1 MWFSSGHDMR
11 YFRKIHTEV
20 HLRDVLNFFE
30 KNDFVRAETALT
42 ELIDT
47 LGDKQALTLAYLLR
61 AQLFKQ
67 KNNMDFAL
75 NDLKM
80 ALSKAFFNVDVLS
93 AMIEFS
99 KTGHPLALDLLNNTL
114 TIWLYYRPQDC
125 ANSILLDALTVC
137 SLDAFGVM
145 DCDAQGN
152 VTGWFYSPSINTIMI
167 EIDTAVIC
175 HTCHESR
182 FFDQIH
188 KEIYPFSLK
197 LPEQFTHCRIGIL
210 GKKSLWGSPV
220 VRSREFHFS
229 STVFTCLPNVVKQVK
244 TVDVIIP
251 VYSGF
256 EETKACLESVYA
268 TLTLN
273 QTPMRLLIVNDASPD
288 KRLSDYLKQESH
300 CGKITL
306 IERAFNVG
314 FVGAVNTGLA
324 HSSSEHDV
332 VLLNADTIVVSN
344 WLDRLQAI
352 SQSEP
357 TIGTVTPISN
367 NAELLSYPHPM
378 TANPMPD
385 LKETTL
391 LDQLF
396 SQLGLGAEQVI
407 PSGVGFCFYIRR
419 ALLQEQPFLNE
430 KLIQRGYCEETEFC
444 LKAVAK
450 GWKNVVATNVFVAHK
465 GGVSFGEEKQ
475 ALARYHVAQIHAR
488 FPRHSAE
495 YDRFLHQKPLH
506 PLFQKVNERRMAL
519 L

>member
-1 MWFSSGHDMR
+1 MR
-11 YFRKIHTEV
+11 YFRKIHPDIC
-20 HLRDVLNFFE
+20 LRDVLNYFE
-30 KNDFVRAETALT
+30 KNDVARAQSALT
-42 ELIDT
+42 ELINA
-47 LGDKQALTLAYLLR
+47 LGDKSSTLAYLLR

-67 KNNMDFAL
+67 TNHIDLAL
-75 NDLKM
+75 KDLKI
-80 ALSKAFFNVDVLS
+80 ALSNAFFDFDVLS
-93 AMIEFS
+93 AMIELS
-99 KTGHPLALDLLNNTL
+99 KTRHPLALELLNNTIS
-114 TIWLYYRPQDC
+114 IWLYYRPQDC

-152 VTGWFYSPSINTIMI
+152 VTGWFYSPNEKTIVI

-175 HTCHESR
+175 HTCHDTR

-220 VRSREFHFS
+220 VRSREFHFP
-229 STVFTCLPNVVKQVK
+229 STICLPNVVKQVK

-300 CGKITL
+300 RGKITL

-344 WLDRLQAI
+344 WLDRLKGI

-357 TIGTVTPISN
+357 NIGTVTPISN

-385 LKETTL
+385 LKETKL

-430 KLIQRGYCEETEFC
+430 KLIQRGYGEETEFC
-444 LKAVAK
+444 LKAAAK

-475 ALARYHVAQIHAR
+475 ALARHHVAQIYAR

-495 YDRFLHQKPLH
+495 YDRFLRQKPLH

>member
-1 MWFSSGHDMR
+1 MR
-11 YFRKIHTEV
+11 YFKKTHPDIKFKKALHFFGQKIYEDAEKAINETIDE
-20 HLRDVLNFFE
+20 LN
-30 KNDFVRAETALT
+30 
-42 ELIDT
+42 
-47 LGDKQALTLAYLLR
+47 DKQSLKLAYLLR
-61 AQLFKQ
+61 AQIFKQ
-67 KNNMDFAL
+67 KNQL
-75 NDLKM
+75 DLAFKDLEA
-80 ALSKAFFNVDVLS
+80 ALSKAFFDVDVLS
-93 AMIEFS
+93 AMIELS

-114 TIWLYYRPQDC
+114 TIWLYYRPQDY

-137 SLDAFGVM
+137 SLDAFGII

-152 VTGWFYSPSINTIMI
+152 VTGWFYSPNEKTIVI

-210 GKKSLWGSPV
+210 GKKSLWGSPM

-229 STVFTCLPNVVKQVK
+229 STICLPNVVKQVK

-352 SQSEP
+352 SQSESN
-357 TIGTVTPISN
+357 IGTVTPISN

-385 LKETTL
+385 LQETKL
-391 LDQLF
+391 LDELF
-396 SQLGLGAEQVI
+396 SRLGADALHTI

-430 KLIQRGYCEETEFC
+430 KLIQRGYGEETEFC
-444 LKAVAK
+444 LKAAAK
-450 GWKNVVATNVFVAHK
+450 GWKNVVAANVFVAHK

-495 YDRFLHQKPLH
+495 YDRFLHQKPLQ

-519 L
+519 Q